1 MKPEQQTIPILALAL
16 FDSPTKKKKENHYDW
31 R

>member
-1 MKPEQQTIPILALAL
+1 MKREQQAISVLAPAL